1 MADGAYDHYV
11 PQFLLRRFGRPE
23 NPAMLHRLHVEQR
36 RVTPAQVRTEAR
48 RKHLDTL
55 PELGEEDDR
64 CVARMFKEIEA
75 HAGSAVPRV
84 CAGRWDFNE
93 ADRISV
99 AWLIAIQ
106 HLRVPRRIEWIK
118 NMANIAA
125 NLLAEQ
131 RASDPDNFLDENGRM
146 TKAAKDEQAQL
157 LDDLRAGR
165 VWVKMPEDAA
175 RGLAIIE
182 APRIVWT
189 ILNEM
194 RWTLAKAS
202 EDREFVLGDD
212 PLTMYDR
219 TPKDE
224 EAAPGF
230 LSSPGAQ
237 TAIPLSPTR
246 CLLLTPGPPGFDD
259 IELWPSDV
267 DELNMR
273 SYAWAVSGVYG
284 QSREALRRLQFLAVE
299 CRERI
304 EALRPVPP
312 QQFVIESR
320 TGSDRGKLVR
330 YSTGSGRRESVR
342 DVFVRR

>member
-1 MADGAYDHYV
+1 
-11 PQFLLRRFGRPE
+11 
-23 NPAMLHRLHVEQR
+23 MLHRLHVGQG

-55 PELGEEDDR
+55 PELGEEDAR

-75 HAGSAVPRV
+75 RASSALRRV

-93 ADRISV
+93 ADQINMAS
-99 AWLIAIQ
+99 LIAIQ

-118 NMANIAA
+118 NMANVAA
-125 NLLAEQ
+125 NLFAEQ
-131 RASDPDNFLDENGRM
+131 RASDPANVLDETGRM
-146 TKAAKDEQAQL
+146 TKAAREEQAQL

-165 VWVKMPEDAA
+165 VWVEMPEGAA
-175 RGLAIIE
+175 RGLAIID
-182 APRIVWT
+182 APRIMMA

-202 EDREFVLGDD
+202 DGCEFVLGDD
-212 PLTMYDR
+212 PLTMYDP
-219 TPKDE
+219 TPRIE

-246 CLLLTPGPPGFDD
+246 CLVLTPGPPGFGELD
-259 IELWPSDV
+259 LWPSDV

-284 QSREALRRLQFLAVE
+284 QSREVLRRLQLLAAE
-299 CRERI
+299 YPERI

-312 QQFVIESR
+312 QQFVIQSR
-320 TGSDRGKLVR
+320 SGSERGKLVR
-330 YSTGSGRRESVR
+330 YSAGSGRPESVQ
-342 DVFVRR
+342 DILVRR